1 LILEF
6 ILRKERGMLSKTL
19 VRLSGLALLLSGIL
33 IAVPIVFHPSYAD
46 SQALLRPAWV
56 PVHIALTIAAILGL
70 FGLVGLYTRLRE
82 RSGWLGLIGFMLLF
96 SGTALFVAV
105 LSIEAFVLPALAY
118 SAAGQTLLDPAGPLF
133 NGPLNVFLLLTG
145 IIFSL
150 GCLLFCVA
158 ILRSGISGRWIG
170 LLLLGGILLAF
181 WPPLPDLVGIIGGV
195 LLGLGFIWFGYILL
209 ARGGERVVQAQATA

>member
-1 LILEF
+1 MSSTSLI
-6 ILRKERGMLSKTL
+6 RW
-19 VRLSGLALLLSGIL
+19 SGVALLLAGAL
-33 IAVPIVFHPSYAD
+33 IAVPILFHPSYAD
-46 SQALLRPAWV
+46 PQALMRPAWV
-56 PVHIALTIAAILGL
+56 PIHTALTISAILAL

-82 RSGWLGLIGFMLLF
+82 RSGWFGLIGFVLIF
-96 SGTALFVAV
+96 TGTALFVAG
-105 LSIEAFVLPALAY
+105 LSIEAFVLPALAS

-133 NGPLNVFLLLTG
+133 GGPLNVVLLLTSG
-145 IIFSL
+145 IFSL

-158 ILRSGISGRWIG
+158 ILRSEITLHWMG

-209 ARGGERVVQAQATA
+209 ARSGERVVQAQATA

>member
-1 LILEF
+1 
-6 ILRKERGMLSKTL
+6 MSSKTL
-19 VRLSGLALLLSGIL
+19 VRLSGLALLLSGAL

-56 PVHIALTIAAILGL
+56 PVHIALTISAILGL

-82 RSGWLGLIGFMLLF
+82 RSGWLGLSGFVSIF
-96 SGTALFVAV
+96 TGTALFVAV
-105 LSIEAFVLPALAY
+105 LSIEAFVFPALA
-118 SAAGQTLLDPAGPLF
+118 SSSAGQTLLDPAGPLLG
-133 NGPLNVFLLLTG
+133 GPLNVMLLLTG
-145 IIFSL
+145 VIFSL

-158 ILRSGISGRWIG
+158 ILRSGISGRWVG

-209 ARGGERVVQAQATA
+209 ARSGERVVQAQTAA

>member
-1 LILEF
+1 
-6 ILRKERGMLSKTL
+6 
-19 VRLSGLALLLSGIL
+19 
-33 IAVPIVFHPSYAD
+33 
-46 SQALLRPAWV
+46 V

>member
-1 LILEF
+1 MSSTSLI
-6 ILRKERGMLSKTL
+6 RWSA
-19 VRLSGLALLLSGIL
+19 VALLLSGAL

-46 SQALLRPAWV
+46 PQALTRPAWV
-56 PVHIALTIAAILGL
+56 PIHTALTIAAILSL

-82 RSGWLGLIGFMLLF
+82 RSGWFGLIGFVLIF
-96 SGTALFVAV
+96 TGTALFVAV
-105 LSIEAFVLPALAY
+105 LSIESFVLPALAS
-118 SAAGQTLLDPAGPLF
+118 SASGQTLLDPAGPLF
-133 NGPLNVFLLLTG
+133 SGPLNVFLLLTSG
-145 IIFSL
+145 IFSL

-158 ILRSGISGRWIG
+158 ILRSGISGRWVG

-209 ARGGERVVQAQATA
+209 ATSGERVVQAQATAYDGGAR